1 MLEKGKIGIL
11 LLLLAITGNGWSQ
24 SIPWTVQ
31 ATGANHTLF
40 INTSA
45 NPKFNGQPLETGD
58 AIGVFYDSVGTL
70 ACAGVLEWPQS
81 NSYITAYGVFAG
93 AKGLA
98 TGETFKF
105 KLWKKTLNCIVDS
118 VKVSFAAQDGA
129 LVTAD
134 SQYVEGGLSEITA
147 FEGFQAAITYP
158 KVKYCQNEPKTLPI
172 VSGKLSKLSFSG
184 SPNLSIDPVTGA
196 IDFAKSTVGN
206 HTIYFQSTT
215 CVISATYSLVITAV
229 PQVKL
234 GNDTL
239 LCVSSS
245 LTLDAQN
252 TGSTYLWST
261 GAQSQSIQVRGS
273 GSYSVKVSSADLC
286 TGIDTIQIQ
295 SYQLDL
301 SKLKPQLINAD
312 CKNQGQILIDET
324 SIEQGLKPYEYTLTN
339 LHTQSSIKSTST
351 MMHVN
356 DGAYQLSIKD
366 KNGCAMAYSGAIEIS
381 RTDDCNY
388 PILAPNSTGALAT
401 IFIPHAGIAKIYD
414 KNGVLQKQLSV
425 PAHWDGTDE
434 NGHQVKMGDY
444 YIICDDHENIIVTVI
459 R

>member
-11 LLLLAITGNGWSQ
+11 LLLLAIIGNGWSQ

-58 AIGVFYDSVGTL
+58 AIGVFYDSVGIL
-70 ACAGVLEWPQS
+70 ACAGILEWSQS
-81 NSYITAYGVFAG
+81 NTYITAYGVFAG

-118 VKVSFAAQDGA
+118 VKVRFAAQDGA

-134 SQYVEGGLSEITA
+134 SQYVEGGLSEITVL
-147 FEGFQAAITYP
+147 EGFQATITYP
-158 KVKYCQNEPKTLPI
+158 KVKYCQNEPKALPI
-172 VSGKLSKLSFSG
+172 ISGKFSTLSFSG
-184 SPNLSIDPVTGA
+184 SPNLSIDSITGA
-196 IDFAKSTVGN
+196 IDFAKSTIGN
-206 HTIYFQSTT
+206 HTVYFHVTT
-215 CVISATYSLVITAV
+215 CINTMTYDLEIAAV
-229 PQVKL
+229 PQVEL

-239 LCVSSS
+239 LCVNSS

-261 GAQSQSIQVRGS
+261 GAQSQSIQVSSS
-273 GSYSVKVSSADLC
+273 GTYSVKVSSANLC
-286 TGIDTIQIQ
+286 VATDTIQIQ

-301 SKLKPQLINAD
+301 SKLKPQLVNAD
-312 CKNQGQILIDET
+312 CKNQGQVLIDET
-324 SIEQGLKPYEYTLTN
+324 SMQQGFKPYEYTLTN
-339 LHTQSSIKSTST
+339 QHTQSSIKSTT
-351 MMHVN
+351 AMIHVN

-366 KNGCAMAYSGAIEIS
+366 KNGCAQTYTGTIEIS

-388 PILAPNSTGALAT
+388 PVLAPNSTGALAT
-401 IFIPHAGIAKIYD
+401 IFIPHTGVAKIYD
-414 KNGVLQKQLSV
+414 KNGMLQKQLFV
-425 PAHWDGTDE
+425 PGNWDGTDE
-434 NGHQVKMGDY
+434 SGHQVKMGDY